1 MAKQNT
7 VTARASSSAAG
18 AASQTPSAPNRAVIP
33 KVQATKNRKVRR
45 KEMKAEVF
53 PSEKAVNIAEE
64 KIL

>member
-45 KEMKAEVF
+45 KERKAEVF